1 MHSTTFPLTGKN
13 KFSVISKLD
22 NRALECQ
29 DDGTVIMKD
38 YDPENP
44 RQIWVV
50 TNIGHQWINLATSQP
65 MRAGP
70 GRNWIYNYNAGCI
83 NFDCQIY
90 DARDTT
96 QVLDRQLCY
105 EEGCG
110 VITSSANNA
119 EDNKLWKF
127 IQLPQ

>member
-1 MHSTTFPLTGKN
+1 M
-13 KFSVISKLD
+13 
-22 NRALECQ
+22 ECQ

-38 YDPENP
+38 YDSENP
-44 RQIWVV
+44 RQIWVE
-50 TNIGHQWINLATSQP
+50 TNMGHQWINLATSQP

-70 GRNWIYNYNAGCI
+70 GRNWIYNGGCTN
-83 NFDCQIY
+83 NFECQIY
-90 DARDTT
+90 DARDST
-96 QVLDRQLCY
+96 QVLDRQSCY

-110 VITSSANNA
+110 VITSSANNS